1 MDRKQVLRE
10 LEPFR
15 AVGGWYLPATDKW
28 IGRVNGVFYV
38 IDDRKHAVTHRQIVE
53 MVRIE
58 CRVQR
63 EVGF

>member
-1 MDRKQVLRE
+1 MDRGTALRE

-15 AVGGWYLPATDKW
+15 TAGDWYLPATDKW
-28 IGRVNGVFYV
+28 IGRINDVFYV

-53 MVRIE
+53 MVQIE
-58 CRVQR
+58 RRVQR